1 MNQARLYS
9 IILGPHISEKATIM
23 AETRNQVA
31 FKVIND
37 ATKTEVKEAVEKLFK
52 VSVTGLQILNV
63 KGKTKRNKYG
73 LSKRP
78 SWKKAHVRVEQGP
91 HHETLFLH
99 DQGRDQ
105 VRGRGPSS
113 QAGSLGFGRTR
124 CEQLQPFGLRLSGQ
138 LVERARRRGAHV
150 CSLTG

>member
-23 AETRNQVA
+23 AETRNQIA

-63 KGKTKRNKYG
+63 KGKTKRTARGGIRKKSN
-73 LSKRP
+73 
-78 SWKKAHVRVEQGP
+78 WKKAYVQLAQGQ
-91 HHETLFLH
+91 EIDF
-99 DQGRDQ
+99 
-105 VRGRGPSS
+105 
-113 QAGSLGFGRTR
+113 A
-124 CEQLQPFGLRLSGQ
+124 ELS
-138 LVERARRRGAHV
+138 
-150 CSLTG
+150 

>member
-37 ATKTEVKEAVEKLFK
+37 ASKTEVKEAVEKIFK

-63 KGKTKRNKYG
+63 KGKTKRTARGGIRKKSN
-73 LSKRP
+73 
-78 SWKKAHVRVEQGP
+78 WKKAYVQLAQGQ
-91 HHETLFLH
+91 EIDF
-99 DQGRDQ
+99 
-105 VRGRGPSS
+105 
-113 QAGSLGFGRTR
+113 A
-124 CEQLQPFGLRLSGQ
+124 ELS
-138 LVERARRRGAHV
+138 
-150 CSLTG
+150 

>member
-63 KGKTKRNKYG
+63 KGKTKRTARGGIRKKSN
-73 LSKRP
+73 
-78 SWKKAHVRVEQGP
+78 WKKAYVQLAQGQ
-91 HHETLFLH
+91 EIDFATA
-99 DQGRDQ
+99 
-105 VRGRGPSS
+105 V
-113 QAGSLGFGRTR
+113 
-124 CEQLQPFGLRLSGQ
+124 
-138 LVERARRRGAHV
+138 
-150 CSLTG
+150 

>member
-23 AETRNQVA
+23 AESRNQIA

-63 KGKTKRNKYG
+63 KGKTKRTARGGIRKKSN
-73 LSKRP
+73 
-78 SWKKAHVRVEQGP
+78 WKKAYVQLAQGQ
-91 HHETLFLH
+91 EIDF
-99 DQGRDQ
+99 
-105 VRGRGPSS
+105 
-113 QAGSLGFGRTR
+113 A
-124 CEQLQPFGLRLSGQ
+124 ELS
-138 LVERARRRGAHV
+138 
-150 CSLTG
+150 

>member
-37 ATKTEVKEAVEKLFK
+37 ASKTEVKEAVERIFK

-63 KGKTKRNKYG
+63 KGKTKRTARGSIRKKSN
-73 LSKRP
+73 
-78 SWKKAHVRVEQGP
+78 WKKAYVQLAQGQ
-91 HHETLFLH
+91 EIDF
-99 DQGRDQ
+99 
-105 VRGRGPSS
+105 
-113 QAGSLGFGRTR
+113 AELG
-124 CEQLQPFGLRLSGQ
+124 
-138 LVERARRRGAHV
+138 
-150 CSLTG
+150 

>member
-63 KGKTKRNKYG
+63 KGKAKRTARGGIRKKSN
-73 LSKRP
+73 
-78 SWKKAHVRVEQGP
+78 WKKAYVQLAQGQ
-91 HHETLFLH
+91 EIDF
-99 DQGRDQ
+99 
-105 VRGRGPSS
+105 
-113 QAGSLGFGRTR
+113 A
-124 CEQLQPFGLRLSGQ
+124 ELS
-138 LVERARRRGAHV
+138 
-150 CSLTG
+150 

>member
-23 AETRNQVA
+23 AESKNQVA

-63 KGKTKRNKYG
+63 KGKTKRTARGSIRKKSN
-73 LSKRP
+73 
-78 SWKKAHVRVEQGP
+78 WKKAYVQLAQGQ
-91 HHETLFLH
+91 EIDF
-99 DQGRDQ
+99 
-105 VRGRGPSS
+105 
-113 QAGSLGFGRTR
+113 A
-124 CEQLQPFGLRLSGQ
+124 ELS
-138 LVERARRRGAHV
+138 
-150 CSLTG
+150 

>member
-37 ATKTEVKEAVEKLFK
+37 ASKTEVREAVERIFK

-63 KGKTKRNKYG
+63 KGKTKRTARGSIRKKSN
-73 LSKRP
+73 
-78 SWKKAHVRVEQGP
+78 WKKAYVQLAQGQ
-91 HHETLFLH
+91 EIDF
-99 DQGRDQ
+99 
-105 VRGRGPSS
+105 
-113 QAGSLGFGRTR
+113 AELG
-124 CEQLQPFGLRLSGQ
+124 
-138 LVERARRRGAHV
+138 
-150 CSLTG
+150 

>member
-37 ATKTEVKEAVEKLFK
+37 ASKTEVKEAVEKIFK

-63 KGKTKRNKYG
+63 KGK
-73 LSKRP
+73 SKRTARG
-78 SWKKAHVRVEQGP
+78 SIRKKSNWKKAYVQLAQGQ
-91 HHETLFLH
+91 EIDF
-99 DQGRDQ
+99 
-105 VRGRGPSS
+105 
-113 QAGSLGFGRTR
+113 AELG
-124 CEQLQPFGLRLSGQ
+124 
-138 LVERARRRGAHV
+138 
-150 CSLTG
+150 

>member
-23 AETRNQVA
+23 AESRNQVA

-63 KGKTKRNKYG
+63 KGKTKRTARGSIRKKSN
-73 LSKRP
+73 
-78 SWKKAHVRVEQGP
+78 WKKAYVQLAQGQ
-91 HHETLFLH
+91 EIDF
-99 DQGRDQ
+99 
-105 VRGRGPSS
+105 
-113 QAGSLGFGRTR
+113 A
-124 CEQLQPFGLRLSGQ
+124 ELS
-138 LVERARRRGAHV
+138 
-150 CSLTG
+150 

>member
-63 KGKTKRNKYG
+63 KGKTKRTARGGIRKKSN
-73 LSKRP
+73 
-78 SWKKAHVRVEQGP
+78 WKKAYVQLAQGQ
-91 HHETLFLH
+91 EIDF
-99 DQGRDQ
+99 
-105 VRGRGPSS
+105 
-113 QAGSLGFGRTR
+113 A
-124 CEQLQPFGLRLSGQ
+124 ELS
-138 LVERARRRGAHV
+138 
-150 CSLTG
+150 

>member
-37 ATKTEVKEAVEKLFK
+37 ASKTEVKEAVEKIFK

-63 KGKTKRNKYG
+63 KGKTKRTARGSIRKKSN
-73 LSKRP
+73 
-78 SWKKAHVRVEQGP
+78 WKKSMADKQKKR
-91 HHETLFLH
+91 
-99 DQGRDQ
+99 R
-105 VRGRGPSS
+105 
-113 QAGSLGFGRTR
+113 FGDSR
-124 CEQLQPFGLRLSGQ
+124 
-138 LVERARRRGAHV
+138 
-150 CSLTG
+150 

>member
-52 VSVTGLQILNV
+52 VSVTGLYV
-63 KGKTKRNKYG
+63 KGKTKRTARGGIRKKSN
-73 LSKRP
+73 
-78 SWKKAHVRVEQGP
+78 WKKAYVQLAQGQ
-91 HHETLFLH
+91 EIDF
-99 DQGRDQ
+99 
-105 VRGRGPSS
+105 
-113 QAGSLGFGRTR
+113 A
-124 CEQLQPFGLRLSGQ
+124 ELS
-138 LVERARRRGAHV
+138 
-150 CSLTG
+150 

>member
-63 KGKTKRNKYG
+63 KGKTKRTARGSIRKKSN
-73 LSKRP
+73 
-78 SWKKAHVRVEQGP
+78 WKKAYVQLAQGQ
-91 HHETLFLH
+91 EIDF
-99 DQGRDQ
+99 
-105 VRGRGPSS
+105 
-113 QAGSLGFGRTR
+113 A
-124 CEQLQPFGLRLSGQ
+124 ELS
-138 LVERARRRGAHV
+138 
-150 CSLTG
+150 

>member
-23 AETRNQVA
+23 AESRNQVA

-63 KGKTKRNKYG
+63 KGKTKRTARGGIRKKSN
-73 LSKRP
+73 
-78 SWKKAHVRVEQGP
+78 WKKAYVQLAQGQ
-91 HHETLFLH
+91 EIDF
-99 DQGRDQ
+99 
-105 VRGRGPSS
+105 
-113 QAGSLGFGRTR
+113 A
-124 CEQLQPFGLRLSGQ
+124 ELS
-138 LVERARRRGAHV
+138 
-150 CSLTG
+150 

>member
-63 KGKTKRNKYG
+63 KGKTKRTARGGIRKKSN
-73 LSKRP
+73 
-78 SWKKAHVRVEQGP
+78 WKKAYVQLAQGQ
-91 HHETLFLH
+91 EI
-99 DQGRDQ
+99 DC
-105 VRGRGPSS
+105 
-113 QAGSLGFGRTR
+113 A
-124 CEQLQPFGLRLSGQ
+124 ELS
-138 LVERARRRGAHV
+138 
-150 CSLTG
+150 

>member
-63 KGKTKRNKYG
+63 KGKTKRTARGSIRKKSN
-73 LSKRP
+73 
-78 SWKKAHVRVEQGP
+78 WKKAYVQLAQGQ
-91 HHETLFLH
+91 EIDFAELN
-99 DQGRDQ
+99 
-105 VRGRGPSS
+105 
-113 QAGSLGFGRTR
+113 
-124 CEQLQPFGLRLSGQ
+124 
-138 LVERARRRGAHV
+138 
-150 CSLTG
+150 

>member
-52 VSVTGLQILNV
+52 VSVTGLQVLNV
-63 KGKTKRNKYG
+63 KGKTKRTARGGIRKKSN
-73 LSKRP
+73 
-78 SWKKAHVRVEQGP
+78 WKKAYVQLAQGQ
-91 HHETLFLH
+91 EIDF
-99 DQGRDQ
+99 
-105 VRGRGPSS
+105 
-113 QAGSLGFGRTR
+113 A
-124 CEQLQPFGLRLSGQ
+124 ELS
-138 LVERARRRGAHV
+138 
-150 CSLTG
+150 

>member
-63 KGKTKRNKYG
+63 KGKTKRTARGGIRKKSN
-73 LSKRP
+73 R
-78 SWKKAHVRVEQGP
+78 KKAYVQLAQGQ
-91 HHETLFLH
+91 EIDF
-99 DQGRDQ
+99 
-105 VRGRGPSS
+105 
-113 QAGSLGFGRTR
+113 A
-124 CEQLQPFGLRLSGQ
+124 ELS
-138 LVERARRRGAHV
+138 
-150 CSLTG
+150 

>member
-78 SWKKAHVRVEQGP
+78 SWKKAYVRVEQGQ
-91 HHETLFLH
+91 EIDFA
-99 DQGRDQ
+99 
-105 VRGRGPSS
+105 SMS
-113 QAGSLGFGRTR
+113 
-124 CEQLQPFGLRLSGQ
+124 
-138 LVERARRRGAHV
+138 
-150 CSLTG
+150 